1 MTHSWREQAQ
11 AEGSLGLSGE
21 NPSFFSFLEKY
32 GAYGAYVPFPTV
44 FRVPLQVYVEGL
56 FAEICDIHTQ
66 GFQAVYRSVRP
77 AASLAPCLRGA
88 RLAEETGPRA
98 CYQATLLPE
107 VQQ

>member
-66 GFQAVYRSVRP
+66 GFQAVYGSVRP
-77 AASLAPCLRGA
+77 AASRAPCLRGA